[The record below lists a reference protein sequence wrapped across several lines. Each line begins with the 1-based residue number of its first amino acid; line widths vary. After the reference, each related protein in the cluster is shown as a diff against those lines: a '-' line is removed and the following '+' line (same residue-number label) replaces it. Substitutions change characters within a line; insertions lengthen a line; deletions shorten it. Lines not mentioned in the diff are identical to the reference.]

1 VAKKKQHK
9 LSAQYQRLE
18 KKYAGKGKD
27 FSKTSQGQTL
37 LGYLAKVPYESGGGL
52 GAPDPT
58 YGTGV
63 APPSGEAEEA
73 RQLLIKKMKEAESQ
87 KEAERLL
94 RESQKLAKQIRGTG
108 EFELSPDAYFNYR
121 QQLYQANPAAYENVF
136 PVSSGKAVQKLMS
149 PVTSVAKE
157 AATGIL
163 KNLGLMKKGKKAEPE
178 YKDFEK
184 LDPSLFHNLTQAS
197 AEAPDT
203 SQAEG
208 LLNAGVEVPNVS
220 DLIDNIHDVSD
231 QTWTVVPDQASAV
244 PTDLLDINQYP
255 YTQQATFNPND
266 TYYFGGGG
274 YELPNL
280 LAQNQNIL
288 SLAGGGMVPGYA
300 GGGIMGIDTS
310 KPDYSAFGRFILG
323 NLPQGGVGNM
333 ARGIV

>member
-94 RESQKLAKQIRGTG
+94 RESQKLAKQIRGEG
-108 EFELSPDAYFNYR
+108 QFRLSPDAYANYR
-121 QQLYQANPAAYENVF
+121 EQLHQANPAAYEKIF
-136 PVSSGKAVQKLMS
+136 PFSSGKGVKTLMS
-149 PVTSVAKE
+149 PVTSIAKE

-208 LLNAGVEVPNVS
+208 IFQASVDVPNIQ
-220 DLIDNIHDVSD
+220 DLIQEAMQNQV
-231 QTWTVVPDQASAV
+231 TQASAV

-300 GGGIMGIDTS
+300 GGGLMGIDRTQ
-310 KPDYSAFGRFILG
+310 PDYSAFGRFILG

>member
-1 VAKKKQHK
+1 MAKKKQHK

-94 RESQKLAKQIRGTG
+94 RESQKLAEQIRGEG
-108 EFELSPDAYFNYR
+108 QFRLSPDAYANYR
-121 QQLYQANPAAYENVF
+121 EQLHQANPAAYEKIF
-136 PVSSGKAVQKLMS
+136 PFSSGKGVKTLMS
-149 PVTSVAKE
+149 PVTSIAKE

-208 LLNAGVEVPNVS
+208 IFQASVDVPNIDVPNIQ
-220 DLIDNIHDVSD
+220 DLIQEAMQNQV
-231 QTWTVVPDQASAV
+231 TQASAV

-300 GGGIMGIDTS
+300 GGGLMGIDIS

-323 NLPQGGVGNM
+323 NLPQGGVGNL